1 MSSSPRSD
9 LLVLEDGLTVTA
21 EDVRALRRLRE
32 HALRSLL
39 DRPECLAPPWP
50 APPDVSTRRTA
61 EGRRP
66 FEL

>member
-9 LLVLEDGLTVTA
+9 LLDLEDGLVVTA

-32 HALRSLL
+32 PVLRSLL
-39 DRPECLAPPWP
+39 DRPESFAPAWP
-50 APPDVSTRRTA
+50 APPEISIRRTA